1 MAVGSAL
8 PTPLHMLGV
17 VLKRR
22 RGKQE
27 FLMKKRFLF
36 LAIAVSASQV
46 NAQFVPDFQPTMSWS
61 DTALLN
67 VGAMTNQYYGTSKGA
82 PDEEANMKPV
92 RPATLIYSSSTSRT
106 RANLARFVEKTR
118 ATDPTGAAKMAEI
131 FASADIIAVI
141 DQKMQQT
148 YGMRANNVAD
158 AYAVWWVSAWM
169 GSKGRSDDATP
180 GQMAM
185 VKRQATNALAATP
198 EFASAT
204 DAGKQELAEA
214 LLVQAALIGDTIDTY
229 ASDPAMLAKARAAIA
244 KGASGMG
251 LDLSKM
257 ILTDQGFVPSRKTG
271 AADPAPGAPDAQ
283 LASAAPTT
291 NDNNP
296 PYLLMAAAGGAG
308 IGGVFMLGKMMGRRG

>member
-1 MAVGSAL
+1 MVDSVGMGNIAMGSA
-8 PTPLHMLGV
+8 M
-17 VLKRR
+17 
-22 RGKQE
+22 
-27 FLMKKRFLF
+27 
-36 LAIAVSASQV
+36 SA
-46 NAQFVPDFQPTMSWS
+46 A
-61 DTALLN
+61 AR
-67 VGAMTNQYYGTSKGA
+67 A
-82 PDEEANMKPV
+82 
-92 RPATLIYSSSTSRT
+92 PATRGDETTDIRLTPASYVFRPSSAR
-106 RANLARFVEKTR
+106 RQINLANFVAKSR
-118 ATDPTGAAKMAEI
+118 RVDPIGAAKMQAL
-131 FASADIIAVI
+131 FASTNIIGMI

-185 VKRQATNALAATP
+185 VKRQASNALASTP

-229 ASDPAMLAKARAAIA
+229 ASDPAMLAKTRAAIA

-257 ILTDQGFVPSRKTG
+257 TLTDQGFVPSGKTG
-271 AADPAPGAPDAQ
+271 AADPAPGAPEQA
-283 LASAAPTT
+283 LAANAAATPPVAA
-291 NDNNP
+291 NDTSP
-296 PYLLMAAAGGAG
+296 PYILLAAAGGAG
-308 IGGVFMLGKMMGRRG
+308 LGGVFLLGKMMGRRG